1 MDIIPNP
8 VGQVA
13 GLNCTHLAQR
23 LRIAL
28 NQGGLTDEREQI
40 GRLADELGVQV
51 LDCAA
56 ALLYLLQQV
65 ADKTATA
72 SVKPILPAV
81 APAIKPTIKM
91 VRYRL
96 DIGSRHQLYVET
108 LKKLLVEE
116 SGVDKNNINN
126 INIHGLYT
134 LIELPDAMPPD
145 IFQHL
150 KWVEINGRQLDIKR
164 VKGRNKKRAKA
175 RAQSGKPAAAT
186 SKAAQAKADQAVSKA
201 I

>member
-1 MDIIPNP
+1 MDINPNP
-8 VGQVA
+8 VGQFA
-13 GLNCTHLAQR
+13 DPNRSRLAQR

-28 NQGGLTDEREQI
+28 DQGGLTDHREQI
-40 GRLADELGVQV
+40 GALAEELQVDV

-56 ALLYLLQQV
+56 ALLQLLQQ
-65 ADKTATA
+65 ATDK
-72 SVKPILPAV
+72 
-81 APAIKPTIKM
+81 APAASGRSAQPVMPTGIKPAIKM

-96 DIGSRHQLYVET
+96 DIGNRHQLDVET
-108 LKKLLVEE
+108 LKKVLVEE

-134 LIELPDAMPPD
+134 LIDLPDAMPQD

-164 VKGRNKKRAKA
+164 VKSRNKKRAKA
-175 RAQSGKPAAAT
+175 RGQGNKLATAT
-186 SKAAQAKADQAVSKA
+186 SKVLHSKADQPISKA

>member
-1 MDIIPNP
+1 MDITPNP
-8 VGQVA
+8 VGQFA
-13 GLNCTHLAQR
+13 DPNRSRLAQR

-28 NQGGLTDEREQI
+28 DQGGLTDQREQI
-40 GRLADELGVQV
+40 GALAEELGVDV

-56 ALLYLLQQV
+56 ALLHLLQQV
-65 ADKTATA
+65 ADKAPTV
-72 SVKPILPAV
+72 SGKPMPAMV
-81 APAIKPTIKM
+81 SAIKPAIKM

-96 DIGSRHQLYVET
+96 DIGSRHQLDVEA
-108 LKKLLVEE
+108 LKKVLVEE

-134 LIELPDAMPPD
+134 LIDLPDAMPPD

-150 KWVEINGRQLDIKR
+150 KCVEINGRQLDIKR

-175 RAQSGKPAAAT
+175 RAQSSKPTAAGKVP
-186 SKAAQAKADQAVSKA
+186 QAKAEQAISKTV
-201 I
+201 